1 MSSNEQSVQNQDGAH
16 PPENITTFSE
26 KHGLRVLREIVSGMV
41 GFIASIP
48 VCFVIIMALFF
59 FGDHFS
65 AIFEFDIASIIA
77 TVIMEICV
85 ASFVAAGVYWTTKS
99 VRSKKNKWLPF
110 IGAYIGMCCVLLLGF
125 TSAFYENYYYE
136 LHNHYVFESD
146 EHQYYVALHAFF
158 HEFAVHC
165 VIIVDIINESMYNMR
180 FYGGCFGGR
189 LWQTKSCILTTSNA

>member
-1 MSSNEQSVQNQDGAH
+1 MSSNKQSVQNQDAAH
-16 PPENITTFSE
+16 SPENLPTSSE
-26 KHGLRVLREIVSGMV
+26 KKVLRVFREIVSGLI

-48 VCFVIIMALFF
+48 VCFVITMALFY

-110 IGAYIGMCCVLLLGF
+110 IGAYIGMSCVLLLGF

-136 LHNHYVFESD
+136 LHSHYVFDSD
-146 EHQYYVALHAFF
+146 EHQYYFSLHAFF
-158 HEFAVHC
+158 MDLRFIALVLSP
-165 VIIVDIINESMYNMR
+165 VLALAGAIISFETMR
-180 FYGGCFGGR
+180 M
-189 LWQTKSCILTTSNA
+189 KSR